1 MFGYKRYS
9 YSGRKRSYYYGRSG
23 KYFRRGSSTARALGS
38 ARAAKNG
45 SKVENYNCTVNGIV
59 IFTQPANEYYANT
72 QVFSPLVG
80 GINPRTG
87 QINDSTNGGIYG
99 GLVND
104 RGYRLRCAQY
114 DEMRIV
120 SMKVKLVP
128 QWNTGASGSPLIYPN
143 AVLSIFDRC
152 ATREELAVDEAS
164 MTDIDHDVPS
174 PREIEESA
182 GVVVSQ
188 WNNNRISPIVR
199 TVYARDVTEKQYSD
213 CSIDYITTEGESP
226 LATLAMEYEPNFC
239 PAIYYTIKATN
250 TQGTV
255 KYLTFSYSV
264 EYNVIFRNPK
274 SDLQT
279 FVVKENPEYVNP
291 DESSKYTVVKS
302 TDPHLPD
309 KVLDST
315 GKEKNSSWYAR
326 YKARAALK
334 SVGMSPV
341 TTDDPPVAAAAAAA
355 DVGVSDTKTDME
367 MEDDPGTS

>member
-1 MFGYKRYS
+1 M
-9 YSGRKRSYYYGRSG
+9 
-23 KYFRRGSSTARALGS
+23 RRGSSTARALGS

-45 SKVENYNCTVNGIV
+45 SKVENYNCTVNGV
-59 IFTQPANEYYANT
+59 IDFVQPANAYYANT
-72 QVFSPLVG
+72 LVFSPLVG
-80 GINPRTG
+80 GVNPATG
-87 QINDSTNGGIYG
+87 QINDTTNGGIYG

-114 DEMRIV
+114 DEARIV
-120 SMKVKLVP
+120 SMRVRLMP
-128 QWNTGASGSPLIYPN
+128 QYNTGQSGAAIIQPN
-143 AVLSIFDRC
+143 AILSIFDRC

-182 GVVVSQ
+182 GVVLTQ
-188 WNNNRISPIVR
+188 WNNNRITPIVR
-199 TVYARDVTEKQYSD
+199 TVYARDITEKQYSD
-213 CSIDYITTEGESP
+213 CSVDYVDTEDVSP
-226 LATLAMEYEPNFC
+226 LSTLAMGYEPNFC
-239 PAIYYTIKATN
+239 PAIYYTIKSSSTGQVA
-250 TQGTV
+250 
-255 KYLTFSYSV
+255 KHFTFSYSV

-291 DESSKYTVVKS
+291 DASSKYTVVKS
-302 TDPHLPD
+302 SDPHLPD
-309 KVLDST
+309 QILDST

-334 SVGMSPV
+334 RIGMTPV
-341 TTDDPPVAAAAAAA
+341 VVEDVAASA
-355 DVGVSDTKTDME
+355 VSDAKTEETE